1 MSFVPRGGLPLLRL
15 LACAGLWAVA
25 GCAPHLTK
33 APVAVDTVRA
43 DSARTASSVPAAARP
58 DSARTD
64 TARADTARTDTSR
77 TGTARTAPAPVAAAR
92 APSMPAGRARA
103 AADSARSA
111 PTAVAPPVSVAAPP
125 PPLALPTGGYTVTA
139 ARMLGQEDVGGVRHV
154 LEDVTVTQKGAVLTA
169 PRGYYYAARE
179 VTTLGGGARMR
190 DSTLTVT
197 ADSAAYG
204 RATERLDGYG
214 DVVLV
219 ERDVRLKG
227 DTGSYERLLERGTLH
242 GHVFGTQAG
251 RRFSGDKMVYER
263 RIGLVVIT
271 GHAVVVDSTHDS
283 TIRGERI
290 LYNTRTRL
298 ATALERPS
306 LDWTQGKELMQITG
320 ERMRFQDDGNRL
332 EVAGGVVARQGRQTV
347 TGDSAVFLDDE
358 STARIFGNPRVADA
372 EGTLTGD
379 SLTLA
384 FREDRLDRA
393 VMKGRARLVY
403 LPSDPDLVGERSVV
417 TGDSLTIYFVD
428 DRISHLVALG
438 HPTTDYTP
446 SRADS
451 AQGTGRVS
459 AGADSV
465 RILLKEQAV
474 DRVELAGGSSGTYV
488 YRSKTSA
495 DSVDTVRYQADRI
508 TFLLA
513 KRLIH
518 LVGAASTEYHELTL
532 KADKID
538 FDAKKEMLTAEPHPI
553 LIDRGRSLG
562 EEVQGKRVSYDL
574 RAQRGTI
581 YHGYTKYDTGFLFAD
596 SLRKV
601 SERELNA
608 ADGNYTTCDL
618 AGKGEDPHF
627 HFTSRKMKVFLGD
640 KVVAKPVALYIGRI
654 PIFALPFYVFSLRHG
669 RHSGLLMPQFNFGFS
684 SGSGRFFENLGYY
697 WAASDYTDYTF
708 KLGYRERPGVLIG
721 EGQARYV
728 ARGRLDGQ
736 VDVGHAWG
744 EARGLNEI
752 SIRHNQTLGPDFRL
766 TGSGEFAD
774 PEFRLLRGLGTGIGD
789 RVDRQLRS
797 NFGLSRSWRAAGI
810 SLNVTGSQEKALDAS
825 ATDGIDDLL
834 LNRSFPTFSASLSSR
849 SIGRKETRERPGRW
863 PWASTIRYGV
873 SVSGSR
879 LESQRERTTYRA
891 ATDST
896 AADTTYAVLK
906 TKSES
911 ARWNLSLLDS
921 RKILGWL
928 NLSPSFSLTE
938 SWVDR
943 EFTPTDTL
951 FGFRRAAVYSVALSS
966 GTSLYGTIS
975 PNIGPLRALRHTLS
989 PNVSLVYNPDFKNL
1003 TFTNA
1008 LGRRISRFPGVSA
1021 AQSQNLVYSVENRFQ
1036 AKVKSGD
1043 NDLKR
1048 LDLFSWRLDG
1058 RYDLLAA
1065 KRHESRPA
1073 SNIGNT
1079 ININQIKSVGL
1090 DFRSDNDPYHQ
1101 LRFQSFSMNS
1111 RVSFSGVLPGGVAP
1125 AQGETA
1131 RQSAPAAAGR
1141 GPGFPKAND
1150 PVAGRSGAA
1159 TAATDALNWSAG
1171 FGLSY
1176 GGSRTAAGLDARAQL
1191 NSSVNL
1197 RLSPNWNL
1205 SYGSLYAFKEH
1216 EFNYQ
1221 RIELKRD
1228 LHCWEAM
1235 FTYSATPLTTEFY
1248 FRISVKALPE
1258 IKFEQGPGLGAT
1270 GALGRLVPTG
1280 GF

>member
-15 LACAGLWAVA
+15 LACAGLWALA
-25 GCAPHLTK
+25 GCAPHLAK
-33 APVAVDTVRA
+33 APVSVDTVRA
-43 DSARTASSVPAAARP
+43 DSARTASPVAAARP
-58 DSARTD
+58 D
-64 TARADTARTDTSR
+64 TARTETPRPD
-77 TGTARTAPAPVAAAR
+77 AAR
-92 APSMPAGRARA
+92 
-103 AADSARSA
+103 ADSARSGRA
-111 PTAVAPPVSVAAPP
+111 RDEKSPAGAAASPAIGRPRAAAVDTPPA
-125 PPLALPTGGYTVTA
+125 PLALPTGGYTITA
-139 ARMLGQEDVGGVRHV
+139 ARMLGQEDVGGVRHI
-154 LEDVTVTQKGAVLTA
+154 LEDVTVTQKGAVLIA
-169 PRGYYYAARE
+169 PRGYYYTARD

-214 DVVLV
+214 NVVLI
-219 ERDVRLKG
+219 ERDVRLTG
-227 DTGSYERLLERGTLH
+227 DTGSYERLIERGTLH

-251 RRFSGDKMVYER
+251 RRFSGERMVYDR
-263 RIGLVVIT
+263 RGGLVVIT

-283 TIRGERI
+283 TLRGERI

-298 ATALERPS
+298 ATALERPT
-306 LDWTQGKELMQITG
+306 LDWTQGKELLQIIG

-347 TGDSAVFLDDE
+347 TGDSAVFLDRE

-417 TGDSLTIYFVD
+417 TGDSLTIFFVD
-428 DRISHLVALG
+428 DRISHLGALG

-459 AGADSV
+459 ASADSV
-465 RILLKEQAV
+465 RILLKDQAV
-474 DRVELAGGSSGTYV
+474 DRVELAGGSSGTYI
-488 YRSKTSA
+488 YPSKA
-495 DSVDTVRYQADRI
+495 AGDSIETVRYQATRI

-518 LVGAASTEYHELTL
+518 LIGAASTDYRELTL
-532 KADKID
+532 KADNID

-553 LIDRGRSLG
+553 LIDRGRSVG

-601 SERELNA
+601 SDKELNA

-618 AGKGEDPHF
+618 AGQGLDPHF
-627 HFTSRKMKVFLGD
+627 HFTSRKMKVYLGD

-721 EGQARYV
+721 EGQARYKV
-728 ARGRLDGQ
+728 GVGLEGQ
-736 VDVGHAWG
+736 VDMGHAWG

-752 SIRHNQTLGPDFRL
+752 SIRHRQTLGQNFQL
-766 TGSGEFAD
+766 IGSGEFAD

-797 NFGLSRSWRAAGI
+797 DFGLSRNWPTAGI
-810 SLNVTGSQEKALDAS
+810 SLSVTGSQAKALDAS

-834 LNRSFPTFSASLSSR
+834 LNRTLPSFSASLSSR
-849 SIGRKETRERPGRW
+849 SIGRVATKERKGRL
-863 PWASTIRYGV
+863 PWASTITYGL

-879 LESQRERTTYRA
+879 LESERELTTRRA

-896 AADTTYAVLK
+896 AADTTYSVIR

-911 ARWNLSLLDS
+911 AQWRLSLRDS
-921 RKILGWL
+921 RKLLGWL

-975 PNIGPLRALRHTLS
+975 PRIGPLRALRHTFS

-1003 TFTNA
+1003 TYTNA
-1008 LGRRISRFPGVSA
+1008 QGRRVSRFPGVSA
-1021 AQSQNLVYSVENRFQ
+1021 AQSQNLVYGVENRFQ
-1036 AKVKSGD
+1036 AKVQSGE

-1090 DFRSDNDPYHQ
+1090 DFRSENDPYHQ

-1125 AQGETA
+1125 AHGEAA
-1131 RQSAPAAAGR
+1131 RESAPAATGR
-1141 GPGFPKAND
+1141 GPGFPGAND
-1150 PVAGRSGAA
+1150 PGAGRSGAA
-1159 TAATDALNWSAG
+1159 SAATDALNWSAG

-1176 GGSRTAAGLDARAQL
+1176 GGSRTATGLDARAQL

-1205 SYGSLYAFKEH
+1205 SYGSLYAFREH